1 MPISYIVVFER
12 EHPERIIFVSSNCQK
27 VLGYAPNEMLGTSI
41 ISYSA
46 DTYAKHYSCKWP
58 ADNPELS
65 VTMMPHNLRRKDG
78 SNVFA
83 HTISFNCSGYIF
95 TTINAFPE
103 FGRVTLGESVLYRLQ
118 HKTDYDE
125 ISKQITES
133 RHLAQPATSSVN
145 VPNNVKNS
153 LSSAQN
159 AAQNS
164 IDQMANLGYPQITKE
179 TLKHAHVYTARAS
192 QVKACVILNKLS
204 NDTNIQGPT
213 VYFATNTISNI
224 FNGNVEAHELVDMPF
239 FSLVVS
245 EDVTKAALFM
255 DNLISAAHPQLCTL
269 RLTCQP
275 TLCTENNNNA
285 RSTNQPVS
293 INSIN
298 VEIFGASSDGK
309 IMLLCQKTRRRR
321 REDLTLSGMNGSYN
335 TIEDELSY
343 MSLEE
348 IISSDPESSDPG
360 RQWHRIM

>member
-12 EHPERIIFVSSNCQK
+12 EHPERIIFVSSNCQR
-27 VLGYAPNEMLGTSI
+27 VLGYTPDEMLGTSI

-46 DTYAKHYSCKWP
+46 DNYAKHYSCQWP

-65 VTMMPHNLRRKDG
+65 VTMMPHNLKRKDD
-78 SNVFA
+78 STVFA

-103 FGRVTLGESVLYRLQ
+103 FGRVTLGESILYRLQ
-118 HKTDYDE
+118 HKTDYDG

-133 RHLAQPATSSVN
+133 RRLEKPATSDSV
-145 VPNNVKNS
+145 PSNVKKASS
-153 LSSAQN
+153 LSQD

-192 QVKACVILNKLS
+192 RVKACVILNKPS
-204 NDTNIQGPT
+204 NDIEGPT
-213 VYFATNTISNI
+213 IYFATNTISNI
-224 FNGNVEAHELVDMPF
+224 FNGNVDAHELVDMPF

-269 RLTCQP
+269 RLKCQP
-275 TLCTENNNNA
+275 ALCTENNNVTG
-285 RSTNQPVS
+285 STNQLVS
-293 INSIN
+293 NDSID

-309 IMLLCQKTRRRR
+309 IMLLCQKNRRRKPT
-321 REDLTLSGMNGSYN
+321 DSTLSEVRNPN
-335 TIEDELSY
+335 NIIEDELSY

-360 RQWHRIM
+360 VQWHKIM